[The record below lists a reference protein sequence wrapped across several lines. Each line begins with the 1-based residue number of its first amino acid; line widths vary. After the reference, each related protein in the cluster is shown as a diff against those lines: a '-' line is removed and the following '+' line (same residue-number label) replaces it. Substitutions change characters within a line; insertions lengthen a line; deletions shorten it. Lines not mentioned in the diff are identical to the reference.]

1 MEVYTDDDG
10 GRRLIG
16 RADVPDDCGPVYEV
30 PVVREALAIAEE
42 FAVGTVMY
50 APEGGGPPV
59 VERVVL
65 AVPGQMVELLP
76 GWMPLAS

>member
-1 MEVYTDDDG
+1 MRVYTDDDG

-30 PVVREALAIAEE
+30 PVVREALAIPEE

-50 APEGGGPPV
+50 APDRGGAPG

-65 AVPGQMVELLP
+65 AVPGQMVELLA